1 MAVITKKSIF
11 KGISVEHVRSPRTL
25 FDPNRRAVFKGITVE
40 RVFEPIARPKDFTL
54 FFGTI

>member
-1 MAVITKKSIF
+1 MSDITKKSIF

-40 RVFEPIARPKDFTL
+40 RLLELKKKADFTL
-54 FFGTI
+54 FFGQI